1 MPNYDYECTYCGHV
15 FESQRTIKNR
25 KVPQNECCPS
35 CQNAGLVKLKVGSA
49 SIEDS
54 MRLGIKNP
62 PGDVAERLRDINK
75 QYGGDGGRY
84 GQNLI
89 W

>member
-15 FESQRTIKNR
+15 FESQRTVKNR

-49 SIEDS
+49 SYIDS
-54 MRLGIKNP
+54 IRLGIKKP

>member
-49 SIEDS
+49 SIIDS
-54 MRLGIKNP
+54 MRLGIKKP

-75 QYGGDGGRY
+75 QHGGDGGRY